1 MAFMSRNGSTNGKI
15 VALLSD
21 FGSRD
26 GYAGIMKGVIL
37 SRDPGIRIIDLTHQI
52 EPHNILSGAYVLY
65 SAWNYLPPGSVV
77 CAVVDPGVGSGRAAV
92 VAQFNARTLI
102 APDNGLISL
111 LVRMIPDGRSY
122 ALQPDSILEL
132 TEGTS
137 VQGLRTGGSPLL
149 LSSSNTFHGRDLFA
163 PAAALCATGFTRRIR
178 GRAIEP
184 VVLPDAMVEQH
195 PDAVTG
201 KILHI
206 DRFGN
211 CISSV
216 HSTDLAAV
224 DSKRDQALDIQCGKF
239 SENRIRRTY
248 ADVPVGEALCLMG
261 SCAFLE
267 IAVREASAAER
278 FGITQGQSITVSA
291 RKYRER
297 V

>member
-1 MAFMSRNGSTNGKI
+1 MGRNSSTNGKI
-15 VALLSD
+15 VVLLSD

-77 CAVVDPGVGSGRAAV
+77 CAVVDPGVGSGRATL
-92 VAQFNARTLI
+92 VAQFNQRALI

-122 ALQPDSILEL
+122 ALQLDSLLEL
-132 TEGTS
+132 VEDA
-137 VQGLRTGGSPLL
+137 
-149 LSSSNTFHGRDLFA
+149 SSHPVRPGDSSRPSNTFHGRDLFA
-163 PAAALCATGFTRRIR
+163 PAAVLCATGFSRRIR

-184 VVLPDAMVEQH
+184 VVLPEAMVEHH
-195 PDAVTG
+195 PDGVTG

-216 HSTDLAAV
+216 HSSDLVAI
-224 DSKRDQALDIQCGKF
+224 DPNRDQAPNIKCGKF
-239 SENRIRRTY
+239 NGNRIRRTY
-248 ADVPVGEALCLMG
+248 ADVPVGESLCLMG

-278 FGITQGQSITVSA
+278 FGITQGQSIRVRV
-291 RKYRER
+291 RK
-297 V
+297 

>member
-1 MAFMSRNGSTNGKI
+1 MSRNGSTNSKI

-21 FGSRD
+21 FGVSD

-37 SRDPGIRIIDLTHQI
+37 SRDPEIRVIDLTHQI
-52 EPHNILSGAYVLY
+52 GPHNILSGAYVLY

-77 CAVVDPGVGSGRAAV
+77 CAVVDPGVGSERAAL
-92 VAQFNARTLI
+92 VAKFSERTLI

-111 LVRMIPDGRSY
+111 LVRMIPDGSCY

-132 TEGTS
+132 TEG
-137 VQGLRTGGSPLL
+137 SP
-149 LSSSNTFHGRDLFA
+149 SSSNTFHGRDLFA
-163 PAAALCATGFTRRIR
+163 PAAALCATGFARRIR

-184 VVLPDAMVEQH
+184 VVLPEAMVEQH

-201 KILHI
+201 QILHI

-216 HSTDLAAV
+216 HSSDLAAV
-224 DSKRDQALDIQCGKF
+224 DPKGDQTLDIQCGKF

-248 ADVPVGEALCLMG
+248 ADVPVGEPLCLMG
-261 SCAFLE
+261 SSAFLE
-267 IAVREASAAER
+267 IAVREASAADR
-278 FGITQGQSITVSA
+278 FGITQGRSITVST
-291 RKYRER
+291 
-297 V
+297 

>member
-15 VALLSD
+15 VVLLSD
-21 FGSRD
+21 FGGRD

-52 EPHNILSGAYVLY
+52 GPHNILSGAYVLY
-65 SAWNYLPPGSVV
+65 SAWNYLPRGSVV

-122 ALQPDSILEL
+122 ALQTDSILEL
-132 TEGTS
+132 TEGAS
-137 VQGLRTGGSPLL
+137 AQGLRTAGSRSP
-149 LSSSNTFHGRDLFA
+149 SNTFHGRDLFA
-163 PAAALCATGFTRRIR
+163 PAAALCATGFARRIR
-178 GRAIEP
+178 GRVVEP
-184 VVLPDAMVEQH
+184 VVLPEAMVEQH

-224 DSKRDQALDIQCGKF
+224 DPKRDQALDIQCGKF

-248 ADVPVGEALCLMG
+248 ADVPVGKPLCLMG

-291 RKYRER
+291 RKYREKA
-297 V
+297 

>member
-1 MAFMSRNGSTNGKI
+1 MSRNNSTNGKI

-77 CAVVDPGVGSGRAAV
+77 CAVVDPGVGTGRAAL
-92 VAQFNARTLI
+92 VAQFNERTLI

-111 LVRMIPDGRSY
+111 LVRMIPGGRSY
-122 ALQPDSILEL
+122 ALQLDSILAL
-132 TEGTS
+132 IGKT
-137 VQGLRTGGSPLL
+137 SPL
-149 LSSSNTFHGRDLFA
+149 SVRSADNSRPSNTFHGRDLFA
-163 PAAALCATGFTRRIR
+163 PAAALWATGFSRKIR

-184 VVLPDAMVEQH
+184 IVLPEASVEQH
-195 PDAVTG
+195 PDGVSG
-201 KILHI
+201 VILHI

-216 HSTDLAAV
+216 HSIDLSAIGWKPE
-224 DSKRDQALDIQCGKF
+224 DPLKIQCGQF
-239 SENRIRRTY
+239 TENRICRTY
-248 ADVPVGEALCLMG
+248 ADVQIGDPLCLLG

-278 FGITQGQSITVSA
+278 FGITQGQPIRVSA
-291 RKYRER
+291 RK
-297 V
+297 